1 MTINFYTSVKYL
13 FVTNVT
19 SVPTLKADLDKLQ
32 WKKWGHAKVEIGDGE
47 EISTASAIEKLID
60 FYNNNKGRRII

>member
-19 SVPTLKADLDKLQ
+19 SVPILKSHFTEAQ
-32 WKKWGHAKVEIGDGE
+32 WKKWEHAKADLGDGKKTNIAE
-47 EISTASAIEKLID
+47 TVEKLID
-60 FYNNNKGRRII
+60 FYNSNKGRRVI